1 MRKPWKGKK
10 AAKANSP
17 RRSHVTRG
25 PTMGPSGGGSTMG
38 RCSSDEAD
46 FTSSLLLADYDLS
59 PLRII
64 RIKDQWGTLQS
75 HCVYSV
81 VSARL
86 CGIAVLYR
94 TKPVWLGD
102 TSTSTT
108 PEIYMHRGARYMHTI
123 ANCLERTMSG
133 QCTALSLSCAR
144 LPQTNCAMDPAN
156 RNDARP
162 LCSNP

>member
-46 FTSSLLLADYDLS
+46 FTSSTTCRLRPITTTNHTNKGSMGHSAVS
-59 PLRII
+59 LRIFC
-64 RIKDQWGTLQS
+64 RQRG
-75 HCVYSV
+75 
-81 VSARL
+81 AMRN
-86 CGIAVLYR
+86 CGFIPS
-94 TKPVWLGD
+94 KPVWLGD